1 MANEDASSMDFRYLV
16 KRLASFVATILVG
29 ATLMFILT
37 RLTPSDPIQALLGR
51 MAATG
56 SNIEGGAELVAMYRE
71 RFGLNEPLW
80 VQYLSYMSNLV
91 LRGDFGYSLAYF
103 PAPAM
108 SVIAGAIPW
117 TLGLFIVSTAF
128 AFVVGN
134 LLGAVA
140 AWPAAPKPLRYLIYG
155 LTPISA
161 VPYYILALLLLYVL
175 AVIFP
180 IFPVG
185 GVRTVGTDQSL
196 SVGSVLDILYH
207 ATLPGLS
214 IVLAL
219 LGFWI
224 LSMRGAMSMVSGE
237 SYLTYARARG
247 LSERRIFTRYAVR
260 NASLPQVTA
269 LALDL
274 GKVVSG
280 QVLVEIIFS
289 YPGVGYVLYNALRT
303 ADYFVIQGVVM
314 FIIVSVAVATLILDI
329 VYPLLDP
336 RISYREG
343 GA

>member
-1 MANEDASSMDFRYLV
+1 MNLAYIV
-16 KRLASFVATILVG
+16 KRLGSFICTIAVA

-37 RLTPSDPIQALLGR
+37 RLTPNDPIQALLGR

-56 SNIEGGAELVAMYRE
+56 SNIEGGAQLVAMYTE

-80 VQYLSYMSNLV
+80 VQYVSYMANLF
-91 LRGDFGYSLAYF
+91 LRGDFGYSIAYF
-103 PAPAM
+103 PAPVL

-117 TLGLFIVSTAF
+117 TLGLFLVSTLVS
-128 AFVVGN
+128 FVLGN
-134 LLGAVA
+134 LLGALA
-140 AWPAAPKPLRYLIYG
+140 AWPSTPRPFRYLIYA
-155 LTPISA
+155 LTPVSA
-161 VPYYILALLLLYVL
+161 IPYYVLALLLLYLL
-175 AVIFP
+175 AVVVPIFP
-180 IFPVG
+180 IG
-185 GVRTVGTDQSL
+185 GARTVAGDQSL
-196 SVGSVLDILYH
+196 SLAAILDILRH
-207 ATLPGLS
+207 AFLPGLS

-224 LSMRGAMSMVSGE
+224 LSMRGAMIMVGGE
-237 SYLTYARARG
+237 SYLMYARAKG
-247 LSERRIFTRYAVR
+247 LTERRIFTRYAIR

-314 FIIVSVAVATLILDI
+314 FIILSVALATLILDLI
-329 VYPLLDP
+329 YPLLDP
-336 RISYREG
+336 RISYREVTT
-343 GA
+343 

>member
-1 MANEDASSMDFRYLV
+1 MDLRYLL
-16 KRLASFVATILVG
+16 KRLVSFVVTVLVS

-37 RLTPSDPIQALLGR
+37 RLTPNDPIQALLGR

-71 RFGLNEPLW
+71 RFGLDQPIW
-80 VQYLSYMSNLV
+80 VQYLSYMANLI

-103 PAPAM
+103 PAPVL

-117 TLGLFIVSTAF
+117 TLGLFIVSTIF
-128 AFVVGN
+128 AFVAGN
-134 LLGAVA
+134 LLGALA
-140 AWPAAPKPLRYLIYG
+140 TWPSTPRPLRYVIYA
-155 LTPISA
+155 LAPVSA
-161 VPYYILALLLLYVL
+161 IPYYVLALLLLYLL

-180 IFPVG
+180 VFPIG
-185 GVRTVGTDQSL
+185 GARTAGGDQSL
-196 SVGSVLDILYH
+196 SLASILDILHH
-207 ATLPGLS
+207 AVLPGLS
-214 IVLAL
+214 IMLAL
-219 LGFWI
+219 IGFWV
-224 LSMRGAMSMVSGE
+224 LSMRGAMALVKGE
-237 SYLTYARARG
+237 SYLMYARARG
-247 LSERRIFTRYAVR
+247 LRDRRVFMRYAVR

-314 FIIVSVAVATLILDI
+314 FVIISVALATLILDL

-336 RISYREG
+336 RISYRDG
-343 GA
+343 QA

>member
-1 MANEDASSMDFRYLV
+1 MDFRYLI
-16 KRLASFVATILVG
+16 KRLVSFFATILVG
-29 ATLMFILT
+29 ATVMFILT
-37 RLTPSDPIQALLGR
+37 RLTPNDPIQALLGR

-71 RFGLNEPLW
+71 RFGLDEPVL
-80 VQYLSYMSNLV
+80 VQYLNYMSNLI

-103 PAPAM
+103 PAPVI

-117 TLGLFIVSTAF
+117 TLGLFLVSTIF
-128 AFVVGN
+128 AFIVGN
-134 LLGAVA
+134 LLGALA
-140 AWPAAPKPLRYLIYG
+140 AWPSAPRLLRYAIYG

-161 VPYYILALLLLYVL
+161 VPYYVLALLLLYLL

-180 IFPVG
+180 VFPVG
-185 GVRTVGTDQSL
+185 GARTVGGDQSL
-196 SVGSVLDILYH
+196 SLASILDILRH
-207 ATLPGLS
+207 AVLPGLS

-224 LSMRGAMSMVSGE
+224 LSMRGAMAMVSGE
-237 SYLTYARARG
+237 SYLMYARARG
-247 LSERRIFTRYAVR
+247 LKERRIFTRYAVR

-314 FIIVSVAVATLILDI
+314 FVIISVALATLILDLI
-329 VYPLLDP
+329 YPLLDP
-336 RISYREG
+336 RISYRE
-343 GA
+343 ASA